1 MYSVLKH
8 TRISTR
14 NNTQKQVS
22 NLEESEIQNMIGDDE
37 EVMLDQSLDSPTRRV
52 QPVVRV
58 QAKWRY
64 RSKYY
69 HDGDD
74 DNYDTSNTT
83 PSTTTITTTTPTR
96 RTPAS
101 MVPPSSARHRRVLNR
116 GSHRRSSRPGPASNR
131 DRSIA
136 QKFVIL
142 WK

>member
-1 MYSVLKH
+1 
-8 TRISTR
+8 
-14 NNTQKQVS
+14 
-22 NLEESEIQNMIGDDE
+22 MIGDDE

-58 QAKWRY
+58 QV
-64 RSKYY
+64 S
-69 HDGDD
+69 GDID
-74 DNYDTSNTT
+74 RNTTTTATTTTTTTSNTT

-116 GSHRRSSRPGPASNR
+116 GGQETFVSSWSCFEQI
-131 DRSIA
+131 DRLYR
-136 QKFVIL
+136 KFVIL